1 MADRPTLLSS
11 CAFAATAVE
20 AGFRIQ
26 APITTRRSARVITMD
41 PASSRVLETVSGRHA
56 PETRTL
62 RYEGDLAGAVD
73 NGHGA
78 QAPSGDLMLRA
89 EDGSVTRLSS
99 ELEEADLV
107 IVVATA
113 GGVGAAVDVIGVA
126 CAQRGIGTAGLI
138 VGSEDEVGPAVSA
151 LRSHARVL
159 MVTRDSDDVLAVL
172 TALRA

>member
-1 MADRPTLLSS
+1 
-11 CAFAATAVE
+11 
-20 AGFRIQ
+20 
-26 APITTRRSARVITMD
+26 
-41 PASSRVLETVSGRHA
+41 
-56 PETRTL
+56 
-62 RYEGDLAGAVD
+62 
-73 NGHGA
+73 
-78 QAPSGDLMLRA
+78 MLRA

-99 ELEEADLV
+99 ELDEADLV